1 MTSRNSIWWK
11 LPGVVIWM
19 AAVGLL
25 AAGYTSKLGI
35 LFALSGVVSAFV
47 LATWLDGFSLR
58 LIRVWLCSVL
68 VIGLAML
75 LSSFLRG
82 NSGVVGLF
90 GSETIYG
97 FAESTNWFMG
107 VLCWLVPVLLSAKR
121 YSLFLT
127 LEAGSLVGIFS
138 SLLAA
143 HRDGSIH
150 RPFFLTDWLL
160 ERNYDPMPFF
170 LGAGAL
176 LGIMLVVW
184 MLSRSSAKRTL
195 LDPALLIAMIVALF
209 LFLPD
214 GKLRQ
219 LSAFAG
225 GEGGKGDQSKKEKQH
240 HGGQG
245 GKGDEK
251 QDQDSQGQNQDP
263 DPSNGEGRKSFPV
276 AVVSLHDDYKP
287 PYGTFYFRQDTL
299 SNYNGRRLVRDA
311 SGKLDTDVGMPFPAE
326 PIEVPLRDRADL
338 PSAGSRERVAHR
350 LRTTVALMT
359 PHSKPFGLID
369 VAKLEPAPNPDAK
382 RFERAYKVES
392 IVLDADFGTLLN
404 RSLGSEKWTPE
415 MWQHYTEVPE
425 DPRYR
430 EIIEKAK
437 LLLPAHL
444 RGIPIAQA
452 LAVKF
457 WMDKNTT
464 YNLKVPALDEDAD
477 PVANFLFGD
486 RNGYCV
492 HLAHSAVYLFRTL
505 GVPARVSLGYA
516 VGSRQRGDGSTILI
530 RNGDAHAWPEVYVR
544 GLGWVVLDITPEK
557 VVTPP
562 QEEKVDQDLQRMLG
576 EMARQTPGSP
586 KEENP
591 PAGDGDLRKA
601 LAEAL
606 RGLSQA
612 MVPVLLLTLAALYLM
627 KIWRRMEPRFCGPAR
642 LPVASY
648 RATLDGLADLGF
660 YRDYGTSR
668 EAFAKRLAEKA
679 PDLGDLTA
687 LHMRAALGPGVPPV
701 GRARYLAL
709 SAAIAR
715 QAGQGIRWWR
725 RALGV
730 LHPLSWWKV
739 S

>member
-1 MTSRNSIWWK
+1 MTPRNSIWWK

-19 AAVGLL
+19 SAVGLL
-25 AAGYTSKLGI
+25 AAGYTAPAGL
-35 LFALSGVVSAFV
+35 LFALLGVVTAFV
-47 LATWLDGFSLR
+47 LAGALEALPLR
-58 LIRVWLCSVL
+58 LGRLWLAAAGVM
-68 VIGLAML
+68 GLTVT
-75 LSSFLRG
+75 LSAFLRG
-82 NSGVVGLF
+82 NSTVVGLL
-90 GSETIYG
+90 GSESVYAITE
-97 FAESTNWFMG
+97 AENWFVG
-107 VLCWLVPVLLSAKR
+107 VVCWLTPVLLSAR
-121 YSLFLT
+121 RFSLFLT
-127 LEAGSLVGIFS
+127 VEAASLVGIFS
-138 SLLAA
+138 SVLAA

-150 RPFFLTDWLL
+150 RPFFVTDWLL

-176 LGIMLVVW
+176 LGILLVVW

-195 LDPALLIAMIVALF
+195 LDPVLLIAMIVALF

-225 GEGGKGDQSKKEKQH
+225 GAGGSEKDKKERPH

-245 GKGDEK
+245 GKGEQQ
-251 QDQDSQGQNQDP
+251 QDQNQNQDP
-263 DPSNGEGRKSFPV
+263 NPSGGEGRKSFPV
-276 AVVSLHDDYKP
+276 AVVSLHDDYQP

-326 PIEVPLRDRADL
+326 PIEVPLRDRADTA
-338 PSAGSRERVAHR
+338 PGGRERIAHR

-369 VAKLEPAPNPDAK
+369 VSKLEPAPNPDAK

-392 IVLDADFGTLLN
+392 SVLDADVGTLLN
-404 RSLGSEKWTPE
+404 PSLGSEKLSPE
-415 MWQHYTEVPE
+415 VWQHNTEVPE
-425 DPRYR
+425 DARYR
-430 EIIEKAK
+430 QIAEQAK
-437 LLLPAHL
+437 QLLPAHL

-452 LAVKF
+452 LAIKF

-464 YNLKVPALDEDAD
+464 YNLNVPQVDEDAD
-477 PVANFLFGD
+477 PVASFLFGD

-492 HLAHSAVYLFRTL
+492 HLAHSAVYLFRTM
-505 GVPARVSLGYA
+505 GVPSRVSIGYA
-516 VGSRQRGDGSTILI
+516 VGARQRGDGSTILI

-557 VVTPP
+557 VITPP

-601 LAEAL
+601 LLEAMQ
-606 RGLSQA
+606 GLSKA
-612 MVPVLLLTLAALYLM
+612 MVPVLLFTLGALYLM
-627 KIWRRMEPRFCGPAR
+627 KFWRRCEPRFCSPAR

-648 RATLDGLADLGF
+648 RAALDSLADLGL
-660 YRDYGTSR
+660 YRERGTSR
-668 EAFAKRLAEKA
+668 EAFARRVAERVPA
-679 PDLGDLTA
+679 MTDLTE
-687 LHMRAALGPGVPPV
+687 LHMRAALGPAVPRL
-701 GRARYLAL
+701 GREQYLAL
-709 SAAIAR
+709 SAAVAR
-715 QAGQGIRWWR
+715 QAGHGMQWWR
-725 RALGV
+725 RLLGL

>member
-19 AAVGLL
+19 TAVGLL
-25 AAGYTSKLGI
+25 AVGYTSGVGL
-35 LFALSGVVSAFV
+35 LSALLGVVMAFAV
-47 LATWLDGFSLR
+47 TDRLETLPIRLSRLWLVAAG
-58 LIRVWLCSVL
+58 
-68 VIGLAML
+68 AMAVTVGVSTL
-75 LSSFLRG
+75 LRG
-82 NSGVVGLF
+82 NSAVVGLL
-90 GSETIYG
+90 GSEVVYAITE
-97 FAESTNWFMG
+97 AENWFMG
-107 VLCWLVPVLLSAKR
+107 VFCWLAPLLLSARR
-121 YSLFLT
+121 YSMFLT
-127 LEAGSLVGIFS
+127 IEAASLVGIFS
-138 SLLAA
+138 SILAA

-170 LGAGAL
+170 LGAGAM
-176 LGIMLVVW
+176 LGILLVVW

-225 GEGGKGDQSKKEKQH
+225 GGGGTEKDKKEQQH

-245 GKGDEK
+245 GQGEEK
-251 QDQDSQGQNQDP
+251 QDQNPNQDP
-263 DPSNGEGRKSFPV
+263 NPSNGEGRKSFPV
-276 AVVSLHDDYKP
+276 AVVSLHDDYNP

-326 PIEVPLRDRADL
+326 PIEVPLRDRADVA
-338 PSAGSRERVAHR
+338 PGGRERIAHR

-404 RSLGSEKWTPE
+404 RSLGSEKWSPE
-415 MWQHYTEVPE
+415 MWHHYTEVPE
-425 DPRYR
+425 DGRYR
-430 EIIEKAK
+430 EIAEQAK
-437 LLLPAHL
+437 QLLPAHL

-452 LAVKF
+452 LAIKF

-464 YNLKVPALDEDAD
+464 YNLNVPQVDEDAD

-492 HLAHSAVYLFRTL
+492 HLAHSAVYLFRTM
-505 GVPARVSLGYA
+505 GVPARVSIGYA
-516 VGSRQRGDGSTILI
+516 VGARQRGDGSTILI

-544 GLGWVVLDITPEK
+544 DLGWVVLDITPEK

-606 RGLSQA
+606 QGLSKA
-612 MVPVLLLTLAALYLM
+612 MVPVILFTLLALYLM
-627 KIWRRMEPRFCGPAR
+627 KLWRRLEPRFCSPAR

-648 RATLDGLADLGF
+648 RATLDSLADLGF
-660 YRDYGTSR
+660 YREYGTSR
-668 EAFAKRLAEKA
+668 EAFAKRLSTQA
-679 PDLGDLTA
+679 PEMVDLTN
-687 LHMRAALGPGVPPV
+687 LHMQAALGASVPSV
-701 GRARYLAL
+701 AREKYLAL
-709 SAAIAR
+709 SAAVAR
-715 QAGQGIRWWR
+715 QAGQGIQWWR
-725 RALGV
+725 RVLGV

>member
-1 MTSRNSIWWK
+1 MTPRNSIWWK

-19 AAVGLL
+19 SAVGLL
-25 AAGYTSKLGI
+25 AAGYTAPAGL
-35 LFALSGVVSAFV
+35 LFALLGVVTAFV
-47 LATWLDGFSLR
+47 LAGALEALPLR
-58 LIRVWLCSVL
+58 LGRLWLAAAAVM
-68 VIGLAML
+68 GLTVT
-75 LSSFLRG
+75 LSAFLRG
-82 NSGVVGLF
+82 NSTVVGLLGSESVYAITEAENWFVGVVG
-90 GSETIYG
+90 
-97 FAESTNWFMG
+97 
-107 VLCWLVPVLLSAKR
+107 WLTPVLLSARR

-127 LEAGSLVGIFS
+127 VEAASLVGIFS
-138 SLLAA
+138 SVLAA

-150 RPFFLTDWLL
+150 RPFFVTDWLL

-170 LGAGAL
+170 LGAGAV
-176 LGIMLVVW
+176 LGILLVVW

-195 LDPALLIAMIVALF
+195 LDPVLLIAMIVALF

-225 GEGGKGDQSKKEKQH
+225 GAGGTEKDKKERPH

-245 GKGDEK
+245 GKGE
-251 QDQDSQGQNQDP
+251 QQQEQNQNQDP
-263 DPSNGEGRKSFPV
+263 NPSAGEGRKSFPV
-276 AVVSLHDDYKP
+276 AVVSLHDDYQP

-326 PIEVPLRDRADL
+326 PIEVPLRDRADTA
-338 PSAGSRERVAHR
+338 PGGRERIAHR

-369 VAKLEPAPNPDAK
+369 VSKLEPAPNPDAK
-382 RFERAYKVES
+382 RFERAYQVES

-425 DPRYR
+425 DARYR
-430 EIIEKAK
+430 QIAEQAK
-437 LLLPAHL
+437 QLLPAHL

-452 LAVKF
+452 LAIKF

-464 YNLKVPALDEDAD
+464 YNLNVPPVDEDAD
-477 PVANFLFGD
+477 PVASFLFGD

-492 HLAHSAVYLFRTL
+492 HLAHSAVHLFRTL
-505 GVPARVSLGYA
+505 GVPSRVSIGYA
-516 VGSRQRGDGSTILI
+516 VGARQRGDGSTILI

-557 VVTPP
+557 VITPP

-601 LAEAL
+601 LLEAMQ
-606 RGLSQA
+606 GLSKA
-612 MVPVLLLTLAALYLM
+612 MVPLLLFTLGALYLM
-627 KIWRRMEPRFCGPAR
+627 KFWRRCEPRFCSPAR

-648 RATLDGLADLGF
+648 RAALDSLADLGL
-660 YRDYGTSR
+660 YRERGTSR
-668 EAFAKRLAEKA
+668 EAFARRVAERVPA
-679 PDLGDLTA
+679 MTDLTE
-687 LHMRAALGPGVPPV
+687 LHMRAALGPAVPRI
-701 GRARYLAL
+701 GREQYLAL
-709 SAAIAR
+709 SAAVAR
-715 QAGQGIRWWR
+715 QAGHGMQWWR
-725 RALGV
+725 RLLGL

>member
-19 AAVGLL
+19 IAVGLL
-25 AAGYTSKLGI
+25 AAGYTSGFGLLFGLLGVVAA
-35 LFALSGVVSAFV
+35 FALASG
-47 LATWLDGFSLR
+47 LETLPIR
-58 LIRVWLCSVL
+58 LSRVWLVAAGAMGL
-68 VIGLAML
+68 TIGVSA
-75 LSSFLRG
+75 FLRG
-82 NSGVVGLF
+82 NSSIVGVL
-90 GSETIYG
+90 GSEAVYAITE
-97 FAESTNWFMG
+97 AENWFMG
-107 VLCWLVPVLLSAKR
+107 VACWLTPVLLSARR

-127 LEAGSLVGIFS
+127 IEAASLVGIFS
-138 SLLAA
+138 SILAA

-176 LGIMLVVW
+176 LGILLVVW

-225 GEGGKGDQSKKEKQH
+225 GTGGSEKDKREQH

-245 GKGDEK
+245 GKGEEK
-251 QDQDSQGQNQDP
+251 QEQGQNQDP
-263 DPSNGEGRKSFPV
+263 NPTNGEGRKSFPV
-276 AVVSLHDDYKP
+276 AVVSLHDDYQP

-326 PIEVPLRDRADL
+326 PIEVPLRDRADV
-338 PSAGSRERVAHR
+338 AKGGTERLAHR

-369 VAKLEPAPNPDAK
+369 VSKLEPAPNPDAK

-404 RSLGSEKWTPE
+404 RSLGSEKWSPE
-415 MWQHYTEVPE
+415 MWHHYTDVPE
-425 DPRYR
+425 DGRYR
-430 EIIEKAK
+430 EIADQAK
-437 LLLPAHL
+437 QLLPAHL

-452 LAVKF
+452 LAIKF

-464 YNLKVPALDEDAD
+464 YNLNVPQVDEDAD
-477 PVANFLFGD
+477 PVASFLFGD

-505 GVPARVSLGYA
+505 GVPARVSIGYA
-516 VGSRQRGDGSTILI
+516 VGARQRGDGSTILI

-544 GLGWVVLDITPEK
+544 DLGWVVLDITPEK
-557 VVTPP
+557 VITPP

-601 LAEAL
+601 LADAL
-606 RGLSQA
+606 QGLSKA
-612 MVPVLLLTLAALYLM
+612 MVPVILFTLLALYLM
-627 KIWRRMEPRFCGPAR
+627 KMWRRFEPRFCSASR

-648 RATLDGLADLGF
+648 RATLDSLADLGF
-660 YRDYGTSR
+660 YREYGTSR
-668 EAFAKRLAEKA
+668 EAFAKRMAQQA
-679 PDLGDLTA
+679 PEMVDLTN
-687 LHMRAALGPGVPPV
+687 LHMQAALGAAVPAV
-701 GRARYLAL
+701 GREKYLAL
-709 SAAIAR
+709 SAAVGR
-715 QAGQGIRWWR
+715 QAGQSIQWWR
-725 RALGV
+725 RVLGV

>member
-19 AAVGLL
+19 TAVGLL
-25 AAGYTSKLGI
+25 AAGYTSGFGL
-35 LFALSGVVSAFV
+35 LFALLGVVAAFA
-47 LATWLDGFSLR
+47 LAGNLEALPIRLSRIWLVAAGAM
-58 LIRVWLCSVL
+58 
-68 VIGLAML
+68 GLTVGVSM
-75 LSSFLRG
+75 FLRG
-82 NSGVVGLF
+82 NSGIVGVL
-90 GSETIYG
+90 GSEAVYAITEAG
-97 FAESTNWFMG
+97 NWFMG
-107 VLCWLVPVLLSAKR
+107 VVCWLAPVLLSARR
-121 YSLFLT
+121 YSMFLT
-127 LEAGSLVGIFS
+127 LEAASLVGIFS
-138 SLLAA
+138 SVLAA

-225 GEGGKGDQSKKEKQH
+225 GMGGSEKDKKEQQH

-245 GKGDEK
+245 GKGEDK
-251 QDQDSQGQNQDP
+251 QEQGQNQDP
-263 DPSNGEGRKSFPV
+263 NPTNGEGRKSFPV
-276 AVVSLHDDYKP
+276 AVVSLHDDYQP

-326 PIEVPLRDRADL
+326 PIEVPLRDRADVA
-338 PSAGSRERVAHR
+338 PGGKERIAHR

-404 RSLGSEKWTPE
+404 RPLGSEKWSPE
-415 MWQHYTEVPE
+415 MWHHYTDVPE
-425 DPRYR
+425 DGRYR
-430 EIIEKAK
+430 EIAEQAK

-452 LAVKF
+452 LAIKF

-464 YNLKVPALDEDAD
+464 YNLNVPQVDEDAD
-477 PVANFLFGD
+477 PVASFLFGD

-492 HLAHSAVYLFRTL
+492 HLAHSAVYLFRTM
-505 GVPARVSLGYA
+505 GVPARVSIGYA

-544 GLGWVVLDITPEK
+544 DLGWVVLDITPEK
-557 VVTPP
+557 VITPP

-576 EMARQTPGSP
+576 EMARQTPGSS

-601 LAEAL
+601 LAEVL
-606 RGLSQA
+606 QGLTKA
-612 MVPVLLLTLAALYLM
+612 MVPVILVTLLALYLM
-627 KIWRRMEPRFCGPAR
+627 KLWRRMEPRFCSPSR

-648 RATLDGLADLGF
+648 RATLDSLADLGF

-668 EAFAKRLAEKA
+668 EAFAKRLAPQA
-679 PDLGDLTA
+679 PEMVDLTN
-687 LHMRAALGPGVPPV
+687 LHMQAALGSAVPSV
-701 GRARYLAL
+701 GREKYLAL
-709 SAAIAR
+709 SAAVAR
-715 QAGQGIRWWR
+715 QAGQGIQWWR
-725 RALGV
+725 RVLGV

>member
-1 MTSRNSIWWK
+1 MPSRNSIWWK
-11 LPGVVIWM
+11 LPGVLVWM
-19 AAVGLL
+19 AAISLL
-25 AAGYTSKLGI
+25 ASGYTSKFGL
-35 LFALSGVVSAFV
+35 LFALSGVVSAFAV
-47 LATWLDGFSLR
+47 ATR
-58 LIRVWLCSVL
+58 LEPLSVRLSRVWLAAGLLML
-68 VIGLAML
+68 VTVGLSQFL
-75 LSSFLRG
+75 LG
-82 NSGVVGLF
+82 NSTVAGLL
-90 GSETIYG
+90 GSEAVYSITE
-97 FAESTNWFMG
+97 AENWFMG
-107 VLCWLVPVLLSAKR
+107 VLCWLTPVLLSARR
-121 YSLFLT
+121 YSMFLT
-127 LEAGSLVGIFS
+127 LEAASLVAIFS
-138 SLLAA
+138 SVLAA

-176 LGIMLVVW
+176 LGILLVVW

-225 GEGGKGDQSKKEKQH
+225 GEGSGDKNKKEKPH

-245 GKGDEK
+245 GKGDQK
-251 QDQDSQGQNQDP
+251 QDQENQGQNQDP
-263 DPSNGEGRKSFPV
+263 NPSNGEGRKSFPV

-287 PYGTFYFRQDTL
+287 PYGTYYFRQDTL

-326 PIEVPLRDRADL
+326 PIEVPLRDRADT
-338 PSAGSRERVAHR
+338 AGGGAERIAHR

-369 VAKLEPAPNPDAK
+369 VSKLAPAPNPDAK
-382 RFERAYKVES
+382 RFERAYHVES

-430 EIIEKAK
+430 QITEQAK

-452 LAVKF
+452 LAIKF

-464 YNLKVPALDEDAD
+464 YNLNVAQLDEDAD

-492 HLAHSAVYLFRTL
+492 HLAHSAVYLFRTM
-505 GVPARVSLGYA
+505 GVPARVSVGYA
-516 VGSRQRGDGSTILI
+516 VGARQRGDGSTILI

-557 VVTPP
+557 VITPP

-601 LAEAL
+601 LMEAL

-612 MVPVLLLTLAALYLM
+612 MIPVLLLTLMVLYLM
-627 KIWRRMEPRFCGPAR
+627 KAWRRLEPRFCGPAR

-648 RATLDGLADLGF
+648 RATLDALADLGL
-660 YRDYGTSR
+660 YREYGTSR
-668 EAFAKRLAEKA
+668 EAFAKRLADRA
-679 PDLGDLTA
+679 PELQDLTG

-701 GRARYLAL
+701 AREKYLAL
-709 SAAIAR
+709 SAAVSR
-715 QAGQGIRWWR
+715 QAGQGTQWWR
-725 RALGV
+725 RLLGV

>member
-1 MTSRNSIWWK
+1 MTLRKSIWWK
-11 LPGVVIWM
+11 VPGVVIWM
-19 AAVGLL
+19 TAVGLL
-25 AAGYTSKLGI
+25 ATGYTSGAGL
-35 LFALSGVVSAFV
+35 LFALLGVVAAFL
-47 LATWLDGFSLR
+47 LAGALENCAIRLSRLWLAAAAAVGLTVAWSL
-58 LIRVWLCSVL
+58 
-68 VIGLAML
+68 
-75 LSSFLRG
+75 FLRG
-82 NSGVVGLF
+82 NSSVVGLL
-90 GSETIYG
+90 GSEVVYSLTE
-97 FAESTNWFMG
+97 AENWFMG
-107 VLCWLVPVLLSAKR
+107 VLCWLAPLLLSARR
-121 YSLFLT
+121 YSIFLT
-127 LEAGSLVGIFS
+127 VEAASLVGIFAS
-138 SLLAA
+138 ILAA

-150 RPFFLTDWLL
+150 RPFFITDWLL

-170 LGAGAL
+170 LGAGAI
-176 LGIMLVVW
+176 LGILLVVW

-225 GEGGKGDQSKKEKQH
+225 GAGGSEKDKKEQQH
-240 HGGQG
+240 HQGGQG
-245 GKGDEK
+245 GQGE
-251 QDQDSQGQNQDP
+251 QQRDQNQNQDP
-263 DPSNGEGRKSFPV
+263 NPSSGEGRKSFPV
-276 AVVSLHDDYKP
+276 AVVSLHDDYQP

-326 PIEVPLRDRADL
+326 PIEVPLRDRADIA
-338 PSAGSRERVAHR
+338 PGGRERIAHR

-369 VAKLEPAPNPDAK
+369 VSKLEPAPNPDAK

-425 DPRYR
+425 DGRYR
-430 EIIEKAK
+430 QIAEQAK

-452 LAVKF
+452 LAIKF

-464 YNLKVPALDEDAD
+464 YNLNVPQVDEDAD
-477 PVANFLFGD
+477 PVASFLFGD

-505 GVPARVSLGYA
+505 GVPSRVSIGYA
-516 VGSRQRGDGSTILI
+516 VGARQRGDGSTILI
-530 RNGDAHAWPEVYVR
+530 RNGDAHAWPEVYVA

-557 VVTPP
+557 VITPP

-576 EMARQTPGSP
+576 EMARQTPGSS

-601 LAEAL
+601 LLEAMQ
-606 RGLSQA
+606 GLSKA
-612 MVPVLLLTLAALYLM
+612 MVPVVLFTLLALYLM
-627 KIWRRMEPRFCGPAR
+627 KLWRRCEPRFCNPAR

-648 RATLDGLADLGF
+648 RAALDSLADLGF
-660 YRDYGTSR
+660 YRDHGTSR
-668 EAFAKRLAEKA
+668 EAFARRVAERA
-679 PDLGDLTA
+679 PAMIDLTD
-687 LHMRAALGPGVPPV
+687 LHMRAALGPAAPRV
-701 GRARYLAL
+701 GREQYLAL
-709 SAAIAR
+709 SAAVAR
-715 QAGQGIRWWR
+715 QAGQGTQWWR
-725 RALGV
+725 RFLGL

>member
-19 AAVGLL
+19 TAVGLL
-25 AAGYTSKLGI
+25 AAGYTSGFGL
-35 LFALSGVVSAFV
+35 LFALLGVAGAFV
-47 LATWLDGFSLR
+47 LAGSLETLPIRLSRIWLVAAAAMGLTVGFSL
-58 LIRVWLCSVL
+58 
-68 VIGLAML
+68 
-75 LSSFLRG
+75 FLRG
-82 NSGVVGLF
+82 NSSVVSVL
-90 GSETIYG
+90 GSEVVYALTE
-97 FAESTNWFMG
+97 AENWFMG
-107 VLCWLVPVLLSAKR
+107 VLCWLAPVLLSARR
-121 YSLFLT
+121 YSMFLT
-127 LEAGSLVGIFS
+127 LEAASLVGIFS
-138 SLLAA
+138 SILAA

-176 LGIMLVVW
+176 LGILLVVW

-225 GEGGKGDQSKKEKQH
+225 GTGGNEKDKKEEQH

-245 GKGDEK
+245 GKGEEK
-251 QDQDSQGQNQDP
+251 QDQGQNQDP
-263 DPSNGEGRKSFPV
+263 NPSSGEGRKSFPV
-276 AVVSLHDDYKP
+276 AVVSLHDDYQP

-326 PIEVPLRDRADL
+326 PIEVPLRDRADVA
-338 PSAGSRERVAHR
+338 PGGRERIAHR

-369 VAKLEPAPNPDAK
+369 VARLEPAPNPDAK

-404 RSLGSEKWTPE
+404 RSLGSEKWNPE
-415 MWQHYTEVPE
+415 MWHHYTEVPE

-430 EIIEKAK
+430 DIAEQAK
-437 LLLPAHL
+437 QLLPAHL

-452 LAVKF
+452 LAIKF

-464 YNLKVPALDEDAD
+464 YNLNVPQVDEDAD
-477 PVANFLFGD
+477 PVASFLFGD

-492 HLAHSAVYLFRTL
+492 HLAHSAVYLFRTM
-505 GVPARVSLGYA
+505 GVPARVSIGYA
-516 VGSRQRGDGSTILI
+516 VGARQRGDGSTILI

-544 GLGWVVLDITPEK
+544 DLGWVVLDITPEK
-557 VVTPP
+557 VITPP

-601 LAEAL
+601 LSEAL
-606 RGLSQA
+606 QGLSKA
-612 MVPVLLLTLAALYLM
+612 MIPVILFTLLALYLM
-627 KIWRRMEPRFCGPAR
+627 KFWRRIEPRFCSPSR

-648 RATLDGLADLGF
+648 RATLDSLADLGF

-668 EAFAKRLAEKA
+668 EAFAKRLAPQA
-679 PDLGDLTA
+679 PELVDLTN
-687 LHMRAALGPGVPPV
+687 LHMQAALGAAVPSV
-701 GRARYLAL
+701 GRDRYLAL
-709 SAAIAR
+709 SAAVAR
-715 QAGQGIRWWR
+715 QAGQGIQWWR
-725 RALGV
+725 RVLGV